1 VTFVQAA
8 NTPDGAS
15 GGAGAWTTS
24 VTLTQ
29 PVAAGDFLA
38 VMVVC
43 YGRGSSAVDF
53 TISDGVNPDAK
64 WRGPVGKS
72 FNDDMA
78 GYVAWYYLP
87 NSLASASLTITA
99 TNPTTNSNPP
109 NLAIGVMV
117 FRGVSS
123 LSPLDANAGSA
134 TAFGV
139 DSNVIDAGSTPGP
152 TQAGELI
159 VFGFDQQTTNWSAL
173 TPDAS
178 LTIPADGVINHGTE
192 GMGYILKSSA
202 GIQDHTITLSELPAS
217 GTTWNASMIVFVPGP

>member
-1 VTFVQAA
+1 MQAA

-15 GGAGAWTTS
+15 GGAGAWSTS
-24 VTLTQ
+24 VTLAK

-64 WRGPVGKS
+64 WKGPIAKS

-99 TNPTTNSNPP
+99 TNPTSNSNPP

-123 LSPLDANAGSA
+123 LNPLDANAGSA

-139 DSNVIDAGSTPGP
+139 DSNVVDAGSTPGP
-152 TQAGELI
+152 TQAGELV
-159 VFGFDQQTTNWSAL
+159 VFGFDQQTTNWSTL
-173 TPDAS
+173 TPDAG
-178 LTIPADGVINHGTE
+178 LTIPADGVINHGAE
-192 GMGYILKSSA
+192 GMGYSLNSSA
-202 GIQDHTITLSELPAS
+202 GIQHHTITLSDLPATH
-217 GTTWNASMIVFVPGP
+217 TTWNASMVAFVPGP